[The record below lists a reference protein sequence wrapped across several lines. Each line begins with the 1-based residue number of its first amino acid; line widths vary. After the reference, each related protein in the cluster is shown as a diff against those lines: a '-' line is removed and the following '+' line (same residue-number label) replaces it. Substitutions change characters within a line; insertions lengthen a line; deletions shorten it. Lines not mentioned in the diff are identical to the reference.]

1 LASDHYHIHYHR
13 YHHLPINKMSLYEHA
28 HELNPPRLKYD
39 PAMDVPEP
47 PTPRRKPPFKTHYTQ
62 HGQIHVLH
70 GETRLYTGRY
80 TVSGRTAKYA
90 AIGIKYAR
98 DEPSIQCDRKSAAQ
112 MLRTLRNKNIC

>member
-1 LASDHYHIHYHR
+1 
-13 YHHLPINKMSLYEHA
+13 MSLYESTI
-28 HELNPPRLKYD
+28 EPECPRPDYD
-39 PAMDVPEP
+39 PAMDEPEP
-47 PTPRRKPPFKTHYTQ
+47 PAPRRKPPFVTHYTQ

>member
-1 LASDHYHIHYHR
+1 
-13 YHHLPINKMSLYEHA
+13 MSLYEHA
-28 HELNPPRLKYD
+28 NEPTQPLPEYD
-39 PAMDVPEP
+39 PAMDIPEP
-47 PTPRRKPPFKTHYTQ
+47 PAMRRKPPFVTHHTQ

-98 DEPSIQCDRKSAAQ
+98 DEPSIECDRKSAAK